1 MPAEISTVVLC
12 DSVDSAR
19 QQNAQ
24 RTVESTMLL
33 ALLLAIM
40 RPQCADRPTLTKAN
54 ANVTHFQRTRNVSVT
69 GILAVVLVLPVRCR
83 NAESVA

>member
-1 MPAEISTVVLC
+1 MPMPAEISTVVLC

-33 ALLLAIM
+33 TLLLAIM
-40 RPQCADRPTLTKAN
+40 RPQRADRPTLTKAE
-54 ANVTHFQRTRNVSVT
+54 ANVTHSQRTRNVSVT
-69 GILAVVLVLPVRCR
+69 GILAVVLVLPVML
-83 NAESVA
+83 